1 MRGAIMR
8 AYSLDLRERVVRAVR
23 ERGQTPA
30 EAARAFEVS
39 VWTVKR
45 YLARAEA
52 GTLAPAPIPGRP
64 RQIGRGDEAALREQW
79 RAAADARLADHCD
92 TWAEGQGVRV
102 SRATRGRA
110 LRRLGWSRKKRAS
123 SPPSATRPPARVGGR
138 K

>member
-1 MRGAIMR
+1 MR

-23 ERGQTPA
+23 ERGQTPT
-30 EAARAFEVS
+30 EAARALEVS

-45 YLARAEA
+45 YLARAGV
-52 GTLAPAPIPGRP
+52 GTLAPAPIPGRD
-64 RQIGRGDEAALREQW
+64 RKIGPGDEAALREQW

-102 SRATRGRA
+102 SRATMGRA

-123 SPPSATRPPARVGGR
+123 SPSSATRPRARSGAR
-138 K
+138 R